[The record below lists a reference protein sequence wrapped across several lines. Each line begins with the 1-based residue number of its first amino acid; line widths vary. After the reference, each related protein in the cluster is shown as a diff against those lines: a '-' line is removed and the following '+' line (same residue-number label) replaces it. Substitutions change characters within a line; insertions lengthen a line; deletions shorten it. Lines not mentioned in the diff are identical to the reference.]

1 MEGPFLAIE
10 LGTSIYSRLGCAVS
24 GYLSAAKLRAT
35 VRVDLA
41 EQADLGRIDTDIGT
55 FSAKSSFL
63 FE

>member
-24 GYLSAAKLRAT
+24 DLSAAKLRAT

-41 EQADLGRIDTDIGT
+41 EQTDLGRIDTDIGT